1 MSGTLLQQVA
11 ETIERHQLL
20 NKGDRVVVGVSGGMD
35 SMVLLHVL
43 HAFRESLCLEL
54 IVAHV
59 NHGLRPAESE
69 KEAELVERESRQ
81 LGYLFEYEQF
91 DVSGF
96 QKESGYSPQDAAR
109 KIRFHFF
116 NHLIT
121 KHEAQK
127 LALGHNAD
135 DQVETILLRLIRG
148 SGLRGLKGMLP
159 IREGRVVRPLLDVWR
174 EEIDSFTRERGIP
187 YLVDS
192 SNLKEKYL
200 RNRIRLKLIPSIEK
214 DVQPNFKEV
223 VLRSSAILRA
233 EDNCLSQKTE
243 ETYQTMIQEGENAL
257 TFSYPSYQSLP
268 EAIRWRILERALGK
282 LQDGGAGSEEGEWFD
297 VFPIYQR
304 LNSRAPSFFMELP
317 RGLTLEKRYDQVILG
332 RGKVMVVP
340 PFEVDL
346 HASGRTFIQDI
357 QKEVVMDDMAWKGN
371 AKTQG
376 SPTVALVDYHALQF
390 PLKMRNFRP
399 GDRFHPLGS
408 PGTQKLKEFFIDHKV
423 PRFERPMIPL
433 LISGETIAWV
443 VGHRIS
449 ERVKVKETTERVLR
463 IEVREVSG

>member
-1 MSGTLLQQVA
+1 MSETLLQQVTR
-11 ETIERHQLL
+11 TIECHHLL
-20 NKGDRVVVGVSGGMD
+20 NKGDRIVVGVSGGMD

-43 HAFRESLCLEL
+43 HALRESLRLDL

-69 KEAELVERESRQ
+69 KEAELVERESRR
-81 LGYLFEYEQF
+81 LGYLFEVGQF
-91 DVSGF
+91 DVKGF

-109 KIRFHFF
+109 RIRFHFF
-116 NHLIT
+116 NHLVT

-148 SGLRGLKGMLP
+148 SGLKGLRGMLP

-174 EEIDSFTRERGIP
+174 EEIESFMRERGIP

-200 RNRIRLKLIPSIEK
+200 RNRLRLKLIPSIEK
-214 DVQPNFKEV
+214 EYQPNFKEV

-233 EDNCLSQKTE
+233 EDDYLSQETD
-243 ETYQTMIQEGENAL
+243 ETYKTMIQEEKNVL
-257 TFSYPSYQSLP
+257 SFPYPAYQSLP
-268 EAIRWRILERALGK
+268 EAIRWRILEKLLGT
-282 LQDGGAGSEEGEWFD
+282 LQDGEAGSEEGEWID

-304 LNSRAPSFFMELP
+304 LNSKAPSFLIELP
-317 RGLTLEKRYDQVILG
+317 RGLTLAKSYDRVILG
-332 RGKVMVVP
+332 KGKVTSVP
-340 PFEVDL
+340 PFEVEL
-346 HASGRTFIQDI
+346 LTPGRTLIQEI
-357 QKEVVMDDMAWKGN
+357 QKEVVIDDMSWKGN
-371 AKTQG
+371 VKVQG
-376 SPTVALVDYHALQF
+376 SPQVALVDYHALQF

-408 PGTQKLKEFFIDHKV
+408 QGTQKVKEFFIDHKV
-423 PRFERPMIPL
+423 PRFERPEIAL

-443 VGHRIS
+443 VGYRIS
-449 ERVKVKETTERVLR
+449 ERVKVTEKTKRVLR
-463 IEVREVSG
+463 VEVREVSG